1 MNSIKRLFITVF
13 AVWLIVVP
21 IVSLIEFIDSE
32 GDVYW
37 FAPMIGPLG
46 VLTYFA
52 FVKWRKPFDSKAASL
67 VITVM
72 LAVCLLITI
81 GQRFF
86 DSEEILTPIFL
97 ALGSLVGWLLYDR
110 WFTKLPLINIVE
122 ENFDPSDLKPTSEES
137 KTSEQANFRVYIFH
151 MGKSDPYVEAQSAH
165 YQKFEE
171 EFKKYNAQ
179 IVFVSGDETMKQL
192 TSGSEIISTQRDPD
206 LKQAE
211 KLKIVQDPATP
222 RGFLKWSGKVAIPTL
237 LIEQNG
243 KVIFSRADKDY
254 RNRPDAEF
262 ILRIL
267 EAN

>member
-1 MNSIKRLFITVF
+1 MIFIKRLFITVF
-13 AVWLIVVP
+13 SVWLIVVP
-21 IVSLIEFIDSE
+21 IVSLIEFIGSQ

-46 VLTYFA
+46 ILTYFA
-52 FVKWRKPFDSKAASL
+52 FVKWRKPFDSKTASL

-72 LAVCLLITI
+72 LGVCLLITV

-86 DSEEILTPIFL
+86 DSEEIVTPIYL
-97 ALGSLVGWLLYDR
+97 ALGSLLGWLLYDR
-110 WFTKLPLINIVE
+110 WFTSLPLINIVE
-122 ENFDPSDLKPTSEES
+122 EHFDPSGLKSASDENGS
-137 KTSEQANFRVYIFH
+137 SEQAKFHVYIFH
-151 MGKSDPYVEAQSAH
+151 MGQSDPYSEAQAR
-165 YQKFEE
+165 YYKKFEE
-171 EFKKYNAQ
+171 DFKKTNAQ
-179 IVFVSGDETMKQL
+179 IAFVSEEKSL
-192 TSGSEIISTQRDPD
+192 TKITKDSEVFTTLVDSD
-206 LKQAE
+206 LKLAE
-211 KLKIVQDPATP
+211 KLKIVQDPVTP
-222 RGFLKWSGKVAIPTL
+222 RGFLKWAKKVAIPTL